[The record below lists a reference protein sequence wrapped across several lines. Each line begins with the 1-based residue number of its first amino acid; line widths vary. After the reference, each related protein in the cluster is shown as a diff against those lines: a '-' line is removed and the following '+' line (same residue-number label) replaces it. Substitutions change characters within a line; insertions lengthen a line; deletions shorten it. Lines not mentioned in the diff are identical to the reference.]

1 MPGAKT
7 TTQKIVNF
15 MLPICAFYMWAGPFI
30 YKNSEA
36 GHVPFSQRGMRKTHW
51 RLYILAGT
59 LP

>member
-1 MPGAKT
+1 
-7 TTQKIVNF
+7 
-15 MLPICAFYMWAGPFI
+15 MWAGPFI